1 MYWLVSLPGD
11 PDEVWRSLQKA
22 TGNGSLSQNYRF
34 ELPMSLRVGSLDTLM
49 VLSDEL
55 ARVNATV
62 EGVVNKI
69 RRQVSELAPD
79 QTLQVNGR
87 PVTSYLTGFTWDE
100 AKYPLRKPLKDIV
113 DELTEVVVSIDDELK
128 V

>member
-1 MYWLVSLPGD
+1 MYWLVSLPGN
-11 PDEVWRSLQKA
+11 PDDVWRSLQHA
-22 TGNGSLSQNYRF
+22 TGNGSLSQNHRF

-55 ARVNATV
+55 ARVNTTV

-69 RRQVSELAPD
+69 RRQASELAPD
-79 QTLQVNGR
+79 QALQVNGR
-87 PVTSYLTGFTWDE
+87 PVASYLTNFTWDE